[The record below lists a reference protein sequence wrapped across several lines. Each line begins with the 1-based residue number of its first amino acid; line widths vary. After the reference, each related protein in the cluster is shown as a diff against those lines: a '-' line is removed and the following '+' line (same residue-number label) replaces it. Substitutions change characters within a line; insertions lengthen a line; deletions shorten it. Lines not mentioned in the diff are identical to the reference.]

1 MRAHLARPAMTTSQP
16 NLSMTLQHFNTF
28 DAGYPDQVSPS
39 PNNSQR
45 VQTTSSCPNLSQID
59 AQHSRIPNPSTVTRP
74 NTMPSL
80 SSPRFES
87 LLVNSND
94 NPFNSNIH
102 HTPIHRS
109 ATQNSQMSRQKTNRK
124 NDQLAK
130 VDPSPAPRLS
140 KHNMSSTRGKTICF
154 TQDNNRGLK
163 DMKKET
169 AMATQ
174 KNTAQAPRA
183 TQGLVDIPP
192 YNVQLLE
199 TVWPSDEHAAQ
210 RACFTEFLVF
220 VQQESLITPTEQ
232 TAFFQLQQQKW
243 DLDFDAMGPL
253 NTGEDEIGDQTLQY
267 AINQSELMERSEF
280 LLAIG
285 RGKPDGET
293 MLLLD
298 MASLKAYSIDVNT
311 SRVTDEIAITH
322 EIGSTLSNN

>member
-16 NLSMTLQHFNTF
+16 NLSMPLQHANTF
-28 DAGYPDQVSPS
+28 DAGHPDQASPS
-39 PNNSQR
+39 LNNSQR
-45 VQTTSSCPNLSQID
+45 VQTTTSCPNLSQID

-74 NTMPSL
+74 NTMPSM

-87 LLVNSND
+87 LLVNSNN

-109 ATQNSQMSRQKTNRK
+109 ATQNSLKSRQKTNRK

-130 VDPSPAPRLS
+130 IDPSPAPRLS
-140 KHNMSSTRGKTICF
+140 KHNMSSTRGKAICI

-163 DMKKET
+163 DMKKE
-169 AMATQ
+169 AVTQ

-183 TQGLVDIPP
+183 TQGLVDNPP
-192 YNVQLLE
+192 YNAQLLE

-210 RACFTEFLVF
+210 RACFTQFLAF
-220 VQQESLITPTEQ
+220 VQQQSLITPTEQ
-232 TAFFQLQQQKW
+232 TAFYQLHQQKW

-253 NTGEDEIGDQTLQY
+253 NTGEDEIGDQTLQD

-285 RGKPDGET
+285 RGEPDGET

-298 MASLKAYSIDVNT
+298 MASLQAYSIDVNT
-311 SRVTDEIAITH
+311 SRVTDEIAITQ

>member
-1 MRAHLARPAMTTSQP
+1 MRAHLALPTMTTSQP
-16 NLSMTLQHFNTF
+16 NLSMTLQHFNTY

-45 VQTTSSCPNLSQID
+45 VQTTSSCPNLSQI
-59 AQHSRIPNPSTVTRP
+59 NPQPLLDSKPSNVTRL
-74 NTMPSL
+74 NTMPSM

-87 LLVNSND
+87 LLVNSNS

-102 HTPIHRS
+102 DTPIHRLF
-109 ATQNSQMSRQKTNRK
+109 TH
-124 NDQLAK
+124 
-130 VDPSPAPRLS
+130 S
-140 KHNMSSTRGKTICF
+140 KYQGTKY
-154 TQDNNRGLK
+154 
-163 DMKKET
+163 MKKVT

-183 TQGLVDIPP
+183 TQGMSNDRP
-192 YNVQLLE
+192 YNAQLLE

-210 RACFTEFLVF
+210 RACFTKFLVF
-220 VQQESLITPTEQ
+220 VQQQSLITPTEQ

-253 NTGEDEIGDQTLQY
+253 NTGEDEIGDKTLQD
-267 AINQSELMERSEF
+267 AINQSELMQRSNF

-285 RGKPDGET
+285 RGEPDGET

-322 EIGSTLSNN
+322 QIGSTLPNN